1 MISSA
6 VSLTPMTPMTPMTIT
21 SLDDLIR
28 SAATADQSPK
38 LAIARSGDA
47 FVLEAAMQAYAAGVV
62 EPVFIGD
69 MDATRRIAENLG
81 ADISDLRGVDLPD
94 DEAAVREAVRMFREG
109 EAALIMKGAV
119 STSTLLKA
127 VLDKTGGVPPQ
138 GILSHVT
145 VFENP
150 HSGKLMLLSDA
161 AVNIRPNL
169 QRKVEILRNA
179 LTVAR
184 ALGIAAPRAAM
195 LAATEKVNYPA
206 MPSTLDADLIARM
219 GREGALGDAH
229 VAGPMALDLALSAKA
244 AASKRFQNEV
254 AGQADILIT
263 PDIESGNVL
272 YKCLNTLLGLD
283 VAGVVVGSSV
293 PIVVPS
299 RGDSPRSKLLS
310 MALAV
315 YLVRAVSHDS
325 EHHHPVD
332 L

>member
-1 MISSA
+1 
-6 VSLTPMTPMTPMTIT
+6 MTPITII

-28 SAATADQSPK
+28 FAATADQSPK

-62 EPVFIGD
+62 EPVLVGD
-69 MDATRRIAENLG
+69 MDATRRIADDLG
-81 ADISDLRGVDLPD
+81 ADISGLRGVDFPE

-127 VLDKTGGVPPQ
+127 VLDKTSGVPPL

-145 VFENP
+145 VFESP
-150 HSGKLMLLSDA
+150 HSGRLMLLSDA

-179 LTVAR
+179 LIVAR
-184 ALGIAAPRAAM
+184 TLGIAAPRAAM

-219 GREGALGDAH
+219 GRDGAFGDAH
-229 VAGPMALDLALSAKA
+229 VAG
-244 AASKRFQNEV
+244 
-254 AGQADILIT
+254 
-263 PDIESGNVL
+263 
-272 YKCLNTLLGLD
+272 
-283 VAGVVVGSSV
+283 VVVRSSV

-299 RGDSPRSKLLS
+299 RGDSARSKLLS
-310 MALAV
+310 IALAV
-315 YLVRAVSHDS
+315 FLATRT
-325 EHHHPVD
+325 
-332 L
+332 

>member
-1 MISSA
+1 
-6 VSLTPMTPMTPMTIT
+6 MTIT

-28 SAATADQSPK
+28 SAVASPSSPK
-38 LAIARSGDA
+38 LAIARSGDI
-47 FVLEAAMQAYAAGVV
+47 FVLEAAMQAYSAGLL
-62 EPVFIGD
+62 EPVLIGD
-69 MDATRRIAENLG
+69 QNITRRIAHDLSL
-81 ADISDLRGVDLPD
+81 DISSLRCIHLPD
-94 DEAAVREAVRMFREG
+94 DEAAVREAVRMYREG

-127 VLDKTGGVPPQ
+127 VLDKTSGVPPQ

-150 HSGKLMLLSDA
+150 ASGKLMLLSDA

-179 LTVAR
+179 LNVAR
-184 ALGIAAPRAAM
+184 ALGMTVPRAAM

-206 MPSTLDADLIARM
+206 MPATLDADLIARM
-219 GREGALGDAH
+219 GQEGAFGDAL
-229 VAGPMALDLALSAKA
+229 VGGPMALDLALSAQA
-244 AASKRFQNEV
+244 ATSKGFQSPV
-254 AGQADILIT
+254 AGNADILIT

-272 YKCLNTLLGLD
+272 FKSLNTLLSLD

-299 RGDSPRSKLLS
+299 RGDSAHSKLLS

-315 YLVRAVSHDS
+315 HLTTTS
-325 EHHHPVD
+325 
-332 L
+332 